1 MRKLLFF
8 ILACSAFG
16 VFSCSREKKP
26 DDAAA
31 RAAKEY
37 YDSLFAKN
45 YAYFVRG
52 MYLPDTI
59 PDGYRE
65 QLEANA
71 SMFVGRM
78 AEEHRGVSRVTPG
91 RMPWM
96 KSRVLRPLFNRLLVT
111 DRYFHTLPSCNGCHT
126 CSAHCPVR
134 NIRHR
139 PDGRPEWLGHCT
151 GCLACYHTCPQ
162 HAVRFGHT
170 TRHKGQYTCPTDGQP
185 RRSGRKNETADRNT
199 RTADRKSSQCAR
211 HLPDHTQS
219 IIHKP

>member
-8 ILACSAFG
+8 ILACSTFG
-16 VFSCSREKKP
+16 VFSCSKEIKP

-78 AEEHRGVSRVTPG
+78 AEEHRGVSRVRILRFANDTIVSAGGKSHVRTSDVYLAFALGDSLNEEVVVPMIFHQG
-91 RMPWM
+91 R
-96 KSRVLRPLFNRLLVT
+96 
-111 DRYFHTLPSCNGCHT
+111 
-126 CSAHCPVR
+126 
-134 NIRHR
+134 
-139 PDGRPEWLGHCT
+139 WLM
-151 GCLACYHTCPQ
+151 
-162 HAVRFGHT
+162 R
-170 TRHKGQYTCPTDGQP
+170 
-185 RRSGRKNETADRNT
+185 
-199 RTADRKSSQCAR
+199 
-211 HLPDHTQS
+211 
-219 IIHKP
+219 

>member
-16 VFSCSREKKP
+16 FFSCSKEKKP

-78 AEEHRGVSRVTPG
+78 AGEHRGVSRVRILRFANDTVVSPDKRSHVRVSDVFLVLSLGDSLNEEVVVPMIFHQG
-91 RMPWM
+91 R
-96 KSRVLRPLFNRLLVT
+96 
-111 DRYFHTLPSCNGCHT
+111 
-126 CSAHCPVR
+126 
-134 NIRHR
+134 
-139 PDGRPEWLGHCT
+139 WLM
-151 GCLACYHTCPQ
+151 
-162 HAVRFGHT
+162 R
-170 TRHKGQYTCPTDGQP
+170 
-185 RRSGRKNETADRNT
+185 
-199 RTADRKSSQCAR
+199 
-211 HLPDHTQS
+211 
-219 IIHKP
+219 